1 MAIRKPTSKGK
12 SEIRAFEA
20 SMMLRDALGAALV
33 DPYVELRLAEWKDY
47 IRRPTGWERNYSLE
61 V

>member
-1 MAIRKPTSKGK
+1 
-12 SEIRAFEA
+12 
-20 SMMLRDALGAALV
+20 MMLRDALSAALV

-47 IRRPTGWERNYSLE
+47 IRRPTGWERNDSLD